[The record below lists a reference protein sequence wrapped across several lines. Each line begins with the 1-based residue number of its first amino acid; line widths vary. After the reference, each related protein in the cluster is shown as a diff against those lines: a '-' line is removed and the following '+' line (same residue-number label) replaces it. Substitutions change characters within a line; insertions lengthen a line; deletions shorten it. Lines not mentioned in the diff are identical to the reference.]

1 MIVFPNAKINI
12 GLNVVEKRRD
22 GFHNIESVFYP
33 VFDVFDVLEI
43 IEAKELTFSSS
54 GIAIPGSVDANLCL
68 KAYGLLKKDF
78 NIPFVKIHL
87 HKVIPIGAGLG
98 GGSSDAAFTL
108 KALDE
113 LFQLK
118 LSNDQLMNYARELG
132 SDCAFFIENK
142 PVYAYNKGDE
152 FENIAIDLSNYI
164 IRIESPNIHIGTAE
178 AYGGIVPKPAKLD
191 IRKAIEGPLINWKNS
206 LCNDFEAAVF
216 PNYPS
221 IKKLKEKMFKD
232 GAIFASMSGSGSAVF
247 GLFEKK

>member
-12 GLNVVEKRRD
+12 GLNVVAKRPD

-43 IEAKELTFSSS
+43 IESKELTFTSS
-54 GIAIPGSVDANLCL
+54 GIVILGSIDANLCV
-68 KAYGLLKKDF
+68 KAYDLLKKDF
-78 NIPFVKIHL
+78 RIPFVKIHL

-118 LSNDQLMNYARELG
+118 LSNDHLMNYARELG
-132 SDCAFFIENK
+132 SDCAFFIDNK

-152 FENIAIDLSNYI
+152 FEKTAIDLSNYT
-164 IRIESPNIHIGTAE
+164 IRIESPNIHVGTAE
-178 AYGGIVPKPAKLD
+178 AYGGIVPKLAAHD
-191 IRKAIEGPLINWKNS
+191 IRKLIAEPVVSWKNS
-206 LCNDFEAAVF
+206 LCNDFETSVF
-216 PNYPS
+216 PNHPS
-221 IKKLKEKMFKD
+221 IKKLKEKMFND
-232 GAIFASMSGSGSAVF
+232 GAIFAAMTGSGSAVF